1 MSATSTSALE
11 PLIKRRIFDTEEEA
25 IHELLQEYVLR
36 HITAL
41 RQQLDRFEQEYGMRF
56 QQFND
61 YLHERSGF
69 LDRDDLSAHQRQ
81 VLGQAIMQEEDDWLD
96 WKVAR
101 EMLGS
106 VDIWGIIPICQKSHY
121 QMISGQRF

>member
-101 EMLGS
+101 EMLESWLGLRQE
-106 VDIWGIIPICQKSHY
+106 IAT
-121 QMISGQRF
+121 